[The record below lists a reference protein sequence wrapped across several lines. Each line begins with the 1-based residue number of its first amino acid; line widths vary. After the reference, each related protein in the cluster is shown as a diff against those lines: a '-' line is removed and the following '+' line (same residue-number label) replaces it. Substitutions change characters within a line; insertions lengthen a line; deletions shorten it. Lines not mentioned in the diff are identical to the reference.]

1 MYNPTEAERELLPSK
16 NYDDCKAVGWNNPG
30 EPCKCAEC
38 GKPAKNLMGLRVH
51 YQYNHLPNRPV
62 NPGNTRKNKPIT
74 ALHDGGLVLA
84 SENRKQ
90 QQPSSVTFC
99 PGCGCNIKAVAM
111 AMRLTQ

>member
-62 NPGNTRKNKPIT
+62 NPGNTAKRNGATTQAIPAQPK
-74 ALHDGGLVLA
+74 
-84 SENRKQ
+84 